1 MTAVVP
7 QLLTMDELAERLNV
21 TRRHVRRLVA
31 ERRVPFLKI
40 GKFVRFDAAEVGAWL
55 DSNRVRCCSS
65 EPCYHCQRGPGTP
78 PAQAGRGGAPVR

>member
-1 MTAVVP
+1 MNGPNAVP

-40 GKFVRFDAAEVGAWL
+40 GKFVRFDAAEVSAWL
-55 DSNRVRCCSS
+55 DSHRVC
-65 EPCYHCQRGPGTP
+65 
-78 PAQAGRGGAPVR
+78 